1 MKNILKVLLASGLS
15 LLLLSS
21 ALHIDLHNH
30 NAIDGYSFCAIN
42 CDDEGHHFSIHQ
54 CEQCIVKQAKVI
66 RKECFEISYPN
77 HEQFYV
83 ITNNSLNKTVI
94 YHALYSRPPPQNT

>member
-1 MKNILKVLLASGLS
+1 MKNILKVLLAPGLS

-30 NAIDGYSFCAIN
+30 NAIDGYNFCAVN

-66 RKECFEISYPN
+66 RKECFEITYHN
-77 HEQFYV
+77 NEQFYV
-83 ITNNSLNKTVI
+83 YYNTNFNKTVI